1 MQTQVNDVRE
11 KIDSGEK
18 KLRCGKSGIKI
29 TCFWGKCIYI
39 YIYIQEKEK
48 DAMRN
53 KKKTAIRAR
62 LVDA

>member
-29 TCFWGKCIYI
+29 TCFWGKCVYI
-39 YIYIQEKEK
+39 YIYTRYEK
-48 DAMRN
+48 DATRN